1 MDIEVERSEQ
11 DRKQRYF
18 VLLGEDDE
26 AKFLREVLRNLL
38 ELVVSTLDE
47 IFSKGLKNYV
57 QYLSD
62 VKKEKK
68 KKERVEEDESVI
80 SELISGRV
88 RSGDL
93 RRIYPLADYHHTM
106 FSFQEYFHSSYRARK
121 GSVLEEVLAK
131 YCSQLGYTVYSN
143 KSNAWSAIANALN
156 IGNDGKNGWKA
167 ITQKLHKKSAAPDV
181 DLVTEYTVTEYT
193 ESGEN
198 HLLVIQLRSR
208 DDTGGTTAKASLT
221 KALEPIAILAKNN
234 KPKKKIIYLIG
245 IWEPRDEQQRTSLVN
260 EVIRTLKQYITKEE
274 DIHTKI
280 SHGQGTMICQDVFLR
295 LAYGA
300 EEIESFIINQTV
312 SEVQHQSFKSR
323 RRGDASL
330 SEIVNKLR
338 RWDDLWLTY
347 AVVTIELSC
356 FLMKGKSNIDYLIDN
371 LKYTNH
377 RVSKENVDTLAS
389 ELLSSWEDTALPFEK
404 PADNYLYIR
413 DMLYLYMIYQRRH
426 SQTGRQREKSNTRIQ
441 SQQQRRSRTG
451 KRRKKPN
458 TEIPSQQQF
467 PTMEGL

>member
-18 VLLGEDDE
+18 VLLEEDKE
-26 AKFLREVLRNLL
+26 AEFLRKVLKNLL
-38 ELVVSTLDE
+38 DLVVSTLDG
-47 IFSKGLKNYV
+47 IFSKGLKEYD

-62 VKKEKK
+62 AKKEKK
-68 KKERVEEDESVI
+68 KKKEVEEDESVI

-93 RRIYPLADYHHTM
+93 RRNYPLADFHHTM

-121 GSVLEEVLAK
+121 GSVLEGVLAE
-131 YCSQLGYTVYSN
+131 YCSQLGYTVYSS
-143 KSNAWSAIANALN
+143 KSDAWSAIAKALN
-156 IGNDGKNGWKA
+156 IKDGWKA
-167 ITQKLHKKSAAPDV
+167 ITQKLQEKKKPAAPDV
-181 DLVTEYTVTEYT
+181 DLVTEYTKN
-193 ESGEN
+193 GKN

-221 KALEPIAILAKNN
+221 KALEPIATLAKEN
-234 KPKKKIIYLIG
+234 KPRQTIIYLIG

-260 EVIRTLKQYITKEE
+260 EVIRTLKQYIAKEEE
-274 DIHTKI
+274 DIHNKI
-280 SHGQGTMICQDVFLR
+280 SQGQGTMICQDVFLR

-300 EEIESFIINQTV
+300 EEIESFINQKV
-312 SEVQHQSFKSR
+312 FGVQHQSFESR
-323 RRGDASL
+323 HRDAASL

-356 FLMKGKSNIDYLIDN
+356 FLMKGKSNIDYLIDK

-413 DMLYLYMIYQRRH
+413 DMLYLYIIYQQHR
-426 SQTGRQREKSNTRIQ
+426 SQTGKQREQTNTGIQ
-441 SQQQRRSRTG
+441 SQQQHRSRTG

-458 TEIPSQQQF
+458 TEIQSQQQF